1 MKKIKSIF
9 PFMLALV
16 LMLSIGVTAFA
27 DESAPQYLP
36 DTQVLSMEED
46 AAADPIPGIS
56 TEEELPA
63 IIDITPA
70 DSVEDEADEPA
81 AAEEQPQ
88 SEKSSNTPYL
98 VGAVLAVVLF
108 IGVAVFCKFKG
119 NR

>member
-16 LMLSIGVTAFA
+16 LLFSIGVTAFA
-27 DESAPQYLP
+27 DELIPQDLP
-36 DTQVLSMEED
+36 NTQVQSMEED
-46 AAADPIPGIS
+46 AAADLIPGIS
-56 TEEELPA
+56 TEEELPT
-63 IIDITPA
+63 IIDITPS
-70 DSVEDEADEPA
+70 DSVEDETDEPA
-81 AAEEQPQ
+81 VAEEQPQ
-88 SEKSSNTPYL
+88 PQKNSNTPYL